1 MLLLP
6 DGAVSPR
13 IHNDTVLTLIWAIA
27 ALGALLKLVL
37 ARRFETPGLILYV
50 ALGCAVVSFTHAVLD
65 GFAGHWGL
73 LLEFLKS
80 GACYLGGLVF
90 YLDDD
95 IPQSNALWCVQGTPW
110 HLACTSRM
118 VRDSLVTTHA
128 HPTPNTGTPASWRA
142 RCCTRALCT
151 TSWLS
156 GTSAT
161 RCPEG
166 RCYNI

>member
-6 DGAVSPR
+6 DWAVSPR
-13 IHNDTVLTLIWAIA
+13 IHNDTVLTIIWAIA

-65 GFAGHWGL
+65 GFAGHWRL

-95 IPQSNALWCVQGTPW
+95 IPQSNALWCVLCVHARAHP
-110 HLACTSRM
+110 A
-118 VRDSLVTTHA
+118 HA
-128 HPTPNTGTPASWRA
+128 HHLPTRNAGTPASWRA
-142 RCCTRALCT
+142 RCCTRALST
-151 TSWLS
+151 TSSPWA
-156 GTSAT
+156 TSAT
-161 RCPEG
+161 RCPEAPDIIK
-166 RCYNI
+166 YITVSAA